1 MALLPEL
8 INNYNVYNGGNQ
20 WVGVTGDVELP
31 SLESLTET
39 MEGAGMLG
47 EVDVSA
53 VGHFASGQM
62 TVPFVTV
69 NDQVFDAINFS
80 QPLELQICASK
91 QSADKATSGTTY
103 TPTRVVLRGMG
114 HTVDPGHF
122 TKGKAMETSVE
133 IEYTYI
139 KIEDN
144 DKTVLELDKLNNVF
158 IVNGVDQL
166 EAIRSQ
172 I

>member
-1 MALLPEL
+1 MSLLPEL
-8 INNYNVYNGGNQ
+8 INNYNVYNRGSQ

-69 NDQVFDAINFS
+69 NKQVFDAINFS
-80 QPLELQICASK
+80 KPLELQIRASK
-91 QSADKATSGTTY
+91 QSADKATAGVDY
-103 TPTRVVLRGMG
+103 TPTRVVIRGMG
-114 HTVDPGHF
+114 HTVEPGHF

-139 KIEDN
+139 KIEDEN
-144 DKTVLELDKLNNVF
+144 TTVLELDKLNNVF
-158 IVNGVDQL
+158 VVNGVDQL
-166 EAIRSQ
+166 AKIRSQ

>member
-1 MALLPEL
+1 MSLLPEL
-8 INNYNVYNGGNQ
+8 INNYNVYNKGQQ

-31 SLESLTET
+31 DLESLTET

-69 NDQVFDAINFS
+69 NKQVFEALNFAE
-80 QPLELQICASK
+80 PLELQIRASK
-91 QSADKATSGTTY
+91 QSANKATAGTDF

-114 HTVDPGHF
+114 HTVAPGHL
-122 TKGKAMETSVE
+122 TKGKQMETSVE

-139 KIEDN
+139 KVED
-144 DKTVLELDKLNNVF
+144 DGYTVLELDKLNNVF

-166 EAIRSQ
+166 ARIRAQ

>member
-8 INNYNVYNGGNQ
+8 INNYNVYNKGSQ

-31 SLESLTET
+31 SLEALTET

-47 EVDVSA
+47 EVDVPA
-53 VGHFASGQM
+53 VGHFSSGQL

-69 NDQVFDAINFS
+69 NHQVFDAINFAEA
-80 QPLELQICASK
+80 LELQIRASK
-91 QSADKATSGTTY
+91 QSADKTTAGTDF
-103 TPTRVVLRGMG
+103 TPTRVVVRGLG
-114 HTVDPGHF
+114 HTVEPGHF

-139 KIEDN
+139 KIEDEG
-144 DKTVLELDKLNNVF
+144 KTVLELDKLNNVF
-158 IVNGVDQL
+158 VVNGVDQL
-166 EAIRSQ
+166 AKIRSQ